1 VIVNAIWA
9 WTELLIALV
18 FLQNESTRTLMAG
31 LTEFQ
36 GRYTINEPLVLAATL
51 MAIVP
56 VVLIYLGGQRF
67 FIRGLTAGIGK

>member
-1 VIVNAIWA
+1 
-9 WTELLIALV
+9 
-18 FLQNESTRTLMAG
+18 MAG
-31 LTEFQ
+31 LAQFQ